1 MQASNTHLVDTNF
14 ILRYLLAD
22 IPEQYQTTT
31 KFFQQVIDNKSK
43 AIIRETVLTEV
54 VFVLSSHYK
63 VSRDRI
69 VKALSNFIR
78 HKGIVIESKEI
89 ILEALNIYQHSNLHI
104 VDSIIAAHAKLNGY
118 TLATFDKEL
127 KQYLNSEGTDHE

>member
-1 MQASNTHLVDTNF
+1 MRTSNIHIVDTNF

-22 IPEQYQTTT
+22 IPEQYQITT
-31 KFFQQVIDNKSK
+31 KFFQQVIDNKIK

-69 VKALSNFIR
+69 VQALSGFLR
-78 HKGIVIESKEI
+78 YKSIVIESKEI

-104 VDSIIAAHAKLNGY
+104 VDSIIAAHAKAGSY
-118 TLATFDKEL
+118 TLTTFDKEL
-127 KQYLNSEGTDHE
+127 KQYLNSEST